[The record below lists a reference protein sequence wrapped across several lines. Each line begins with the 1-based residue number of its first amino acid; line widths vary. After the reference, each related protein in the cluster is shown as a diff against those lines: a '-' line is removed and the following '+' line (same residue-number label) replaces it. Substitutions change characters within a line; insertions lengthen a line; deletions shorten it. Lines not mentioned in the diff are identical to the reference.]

1 MTTNLHWSEID
12 KIKMREAAEAHM
24 METVYRHVYSSS
36 FDDFGDIVET
46 WTKDPTPMIAGF
58 SMFGHRDMGFGIEK
72 ELDTMTIVSYDAI
85 LRIPYGTELDLR
97 DRIEVA
103 NLRGDSSY
111 TKMFDIVTIIIV
123 GVSAY
128 IVRLKMLEL

>member
-1 MTTNLHWSEID
+1 MTSNLHWSETD

-24 METVYRHVYSSS
+24 MEIVYRLVYSRT
-36 FDDFGDIVET
+36 FDQFGDIVET
-46 WTKDPTPMIAGF
+46 WTEDSTPIIGGF

-72 ELDTMTIVSYDAI
+72 ETDKMTIVSYDAI

-97 DRIEVA
+97 DRIKVS
-103 NLRGDSSY
+103 NLRGDPIY
-111 TKMFDIVTIIIV
+111 TKTFEIVTIIIV

-128 IVRLKMLEL
+128 IVRLKELEL

>member
-12 KIKMREAAEAHM
+12 KIKMRETAEAHM
-24 METVYRHVYSSS
+24 METVYRHVYSCS
-36 FDDFGDIVET
+36 FDDFGDIIET
-46 WTKDPTPMIAGF
+46 WTKDPTPIIGGF

-72 ELDTMTIVSYDAI
+72 ELDTMTIISYDAI
-85 LRIPYGTELDLR
+85 LRVPYGTVLDLR

-103 NLRGDSSY
+103 NLRGDTTY
-111 TKMFDIVTIIIV
+111 TQMFDIVTIVIV

-128 IVRLKMLEL
+128 IVRLRKLEL

>member
-12 KIKMREAAEAHM
+12 KIKMRETAEAHM
-24 METVYRHVYSSS
+24 METVYRHVYSCS

-46 WTKDPTPMIAGF
+46 WTKDTTPMIAGF
-58 SMFGHRDMGFGIEK
+58 SMFGHRDMGFGTEK
-72 ELDTMTIVSYDAI
+72 ELDTMTIISYDAI
-85 LRIPYGTELDLR
+85 LRVPYGTVLDLR

-103 NLRGDSSY
+103 NLRGDTTY
-111 TKMFDIVTIIIV
+111 TQMFDIVTIAIV

-128 IVRLKMLEL
+128 IVRLRKLEL

>member
-12 KIKMREAAEAHM
+12 KIKMRQTAEAHM
-24 METVYRHVYSSS
+24 METVYRLVYSSS
-36 FDDFGDIVET
+36 FDEFGDIVET
-46 WTKDPTPMIAGF
+46 WTKDTTPMAAGF

-72 ELDTMTIVSYDAI
+72 ELDSMTIVSYDAI
-85 LRIPYGTELDLR
+85 LRLPYGTVLDLR

-103 NLRGDSSY
+103 NLRGDPAY
-111 TKMFDIVTIIIV
+111 TKIFDIVTIMIV